1 MGRERTGTRKFVYV
15 CIACLILSL
24 AACCTGDKEK
34 KNSNIPDIPKEKTQN
49 DIPDIP
55 KEKTQFE
62 LSAEHILHAQKLLAQ
77 GDYEE
82 TLRESMKALSLSGKN
97 SPGDE
102 ALFTMGLVYAHY
114 KNPKKN
120 FDEAIGFFER
130 LVREY
135 PQSPLLEQSQIWIGI
150 LKLIR
155 QSTEVDIQI
164 EEIKKGLSK

>member
-1 MGRERTGTRKFVYV
+1 MGRERTGTREFVYI

-24 AACCTGDKEK
+24 ASCCTGDKEK
-34 KNSNIPDIPKEKTQN
+34 KNSDIPKEKTQN
-49 DIPDIP
+49 DKPVMP
-55 KEKTQFE
+55 REKTQFE
-62 LSAEHILHAQKLLAQ
+62 LSAEHILRAQKLLAQ

-82 TLRESMKALSLSGKN
+82 TLKESLKALSLSGRN

-135 PQSPLLEQSQIWIGI
+135 PQSPLVEQSQIWIGI
-150 LKLIR
+150 LKLIK
-155 QSTEVDIQI
+155 QSKEVDLQI
-164 EEIKKGLSK
+164 EEIKKGLSR